1 MMRNCNNVIRKND
14 YEKYEIII
22 PFLSAAGKRR
32 KQFLNNELE
41 KLHPCFSDEFAFD
54 SKIAKIKRNGFCS
67 DVYVVNKYKL
77 AEYERKRSLS
87 GTGLF
92 VEKGENKNV
101 WQKRR
106 LFVEKKWKLTVF
118 TLFVFSL
125 LALIGI
131 FSGFYTGRSIE
142 DDVGKKTEISVPVKD
157 NISEI
162 SSSDLFVEDK
172 QFILEETFLKT
183 VADADGK
190 ISWLEW
196 KLNGYTE
203 SLSAFVSGVYPEN
216 LINAGGESVIYENG
230 IPKVKVSYIKQL
242 RPEEI
247 GKNIDSDNTFLSNSD
262 FNKLL
267 RKILNEAGAKLLEEK
282 APPYHIEFLYK
293 PVNASDNLFELLARI
308 IREDRRCVTSVSIY
322 QTESSDL
329 RIGLSIETIP
339 LTGFDLKLLSEN
351 LNLFID
357 ESKRKIMPDATQNPV
372 TEKYVSENKMQ
383 KKESL
388 IKVGEI
394 KHSDNTTVV
403 FFKNSEGKL
412 KGIISKKEDE

>member
-22 PFLSAAGKRR
+22 PFLSFAGKRKR
-32 KQFLNNELE
+32 QFLSSELE

-77 AEYERKRSLS
+77 SEYERKRSLS

-92 VEKGENKNV
+92 VENGRNKKL

-106 LFVEKKWKLTVF
+106 LFVEKKWKFTVF

-125 LALIGI
+125 LVLIGI

-142 DDVGKKTEISVPVKD
+142 DDVGKKNEISVPVKD
-157 NISEI
+157 NVSEI
-162 SSSDLFVEDK
+162 SGSDLFVEDK
-172 QFILEETFLKT
+172 QFILEETFLKN
-183 VADADGK
+183 VAEADGK

-203 SLSAFVSGVYPEN
+203 TLSAFVSGVYPEN
-216 LINAGGESVIYENG
+216 LNNAGGESVIYENG
-230 IPKVKVSYIKQL
+230 IPKLKVSYVKQL
-242 RPEEI
+242 RPQDTREI
-247 GKNIDSDNTFLSNSD
+247 IDSDNTFLSNSD

-267 RKILNEAGAKLLEEK
+267 RKTLNEAGAKLIEEK
-282 APPYHIEFLYK
+282 APPYHIEFFYK
-293 PVNASDNLFELLARI
+293 PVNASDNLFELLAGI
-308 IREDRRCVTSVSIY
+308 ISEDRRCVSSVSIY
-322 QTESSDL
+322 QTEASDL

-351 LNLFID
+351 LKLFID
-357 ESKRKIMPDATQNPV
+357 ESKRKVMPEAPQNPG
-372 TEKYVSENKMQ
+372 TEKFASENKVQ
-383 KKESL
+383 KKEPL

>member
-22 PFLSAAGKRR
+22 PFLSFAGKRKR
-32 KQFLNNELE
+32 QFLSSELE

-77 AEYERKRSLS
+77 SEYERKRSLS
-87 GTGLF
+87 GSGLF
-92 VEKGENKNV
+92 VENGRNKKL

-106 LFVEKKWKLTVF
+106 LFVEKKWKFTVF

-125 LALIGI
+125 LVLIGI

-142 DDVGKKTEISVPVKD
+142 DDVGKKNEISVPVKD
-157 NISEI
+157 NVSEI
-162 SSSDLFVEDK
+162 SGSDLFVEDK
-172 QFILEETFLKT
+172 QFILEETFLKN
-183 VADADGK
+183 VAEADGK

-203 SLSAFVSGVYPEN
+203 TLSAFVSGVYPEN
-216 LINAGGESVIYENG
+216 LNNAGGESVIYENG
-230 IPKVKVSYIKQL
+230 IPKLKVSYVKQL
-242 RPEEI
+242 RPQDTREI
-247 GKNIDSDNTFLSNSD
+247 IDSDNTFLSNSD

-267 RKILNEAGAKLLEEK
+267 RKTLNEAGAKLIEEK
-282 APPYHIEFLYK
+282 APPYHIEFFYK
-293 PVNASDNLFELLARI
+293 PVNASDNLFELLAGI
-308 IREDRRCVTSVSIY
+308 ISEDRRCVSSVSIY
-322 QTESSDL
+322 QTEASDL

-351 LNLFID
+351 LKLFID
-357 ESKRKIMPDATQNPV
+357 ESKRKVMPEAPQNPG
-372 TEKYVSENKMQ
+372 TEKFASENKVQ
-383 KKESL
+383 KKEPL

>member
-92 VEKGENKNV
+92 VEKGENKKL

-125 LALIGI
+125 LALTGI

-157 NISEI
+157 NVSEI
-162 SSSDLFVEDK
+162 SGSDLFVEDK

-267 RKILNEAGAKLLEEK
+267 RKILNEAGAKLIEEK

-308 IREDRRCVTSVSIY
+308 ISEDRRCVTSVSIY

-357 ESKRKIMPDATQNPV
+357 ESKRKIMPDATQNPG

>member
-92 VEKGENKNV
+92 VEKGENKKL

-157 NISEI
+157 NVSEI
-162 SSSDLFVEDK
+162 SGSDLFVEDK

-267 RKILNEAGAKLLEEK
+267 RKILNEAGAKLIEEK

-293 PVNASDNLFELLARI
+293 PVNASDNLFELLAGI
-308 IREDRRCVTSVSIY
+308 ISEDRRCVTSVSIY

-357 ESKRKIMPDATQNPV
+357 ESKRKIMPDATQNPA
-372 TEKYVSENKMQ
+372 TEKYASENKMQ

>member
-1 MMRNCNNVIRKND
+1 MRNCNNVIRKND

-22 PFLSAAGKRR
+22 PFLSFAGKRKR
-32 KQFLNNELE
+32 QFLSSELE

-77 AEYERKRSLS
+77 SEYERKRSLS
-87 GTGLF
+87 GSGLF
-92 VEKGENKNV
+92 VENGRNKKL

-106 LFVEKKWKLTVF
+106 LFVEKKWKFTVF

-125 LALIGI
+125 LVLIGI

-142 DDVGKKTEISVPVKD
+142 DDVGKKNEISVPVKD
-157 NISEI
+157 NVSEI
-162 SSSDLFVEDK
+162 SGSDLFVEDK
-172 QFILEETFLKT
+172 QFILEETFLKN
-183 VADADGK
+183 VAEADGK

-203 SLSAFVSGVYPEN
+203 TLSAFVSGVYPEN

-230 IPKVKVSYIKQL
+230 IPKLKVSYVKQL
-242 RPEEI
+242 RQQDTREI
-247 GKNIDSDNTFLSNSD
+247 IDSDNTFLSNSD

-267 RKILNEAGAKLLEEK
+267 RKTLNEAGAKLIEEK
-282 APPYHIEFLYK
+282 APPYHIEFFYK
-293 PVNASDNLFELLARI
+293 PVNASDNLFELLAGI
-308 IREDRRCVTSVSIY
+308 IIEDRRCVSSVSIY
-322 QTESSDL
+322 QTEASDL

-351 LNLFID
+351 LKLFID
-357 ESKRKIMPDATQNPV
+357 ESKRKVMPEAPPNPG
-372 TEKYVSENKMQ
+372 TEKFASENKMQ
-383 KKESL
+383 KKEPL

>member
-22 PFLSAAGKRR
+22 PFLSVAGKRR

-87 GTGLF
+87 GRGLF
-92 VEKGENKNV
+92 VENGRNKKL

-106 LFVEKKWKLTVF
+106 LFVDKKWKFTVF

-142 DDVGKKTEISVPVKD
+142 DDVGKKNEISVPVKD
-157 NISEI
+157 NVSEI
-162 SSSDLFVEDK
+162 SGSDLFVEDK
-172 QFILEETFLKT
+172 QFILEETFLKS

-203 SLSAFVSGVYPEN
+203 TLSAFVSGVYPEN
-216 LINAGGESVIYENG
+216 LINAGGESVIYENS
-230 IPKVKVSYIKQL
+230 IPKLKVSYVKQL
-242 RPEEI
+242 RPQDTREI
-247 GKNIDSDNTFLSNSD
+247 IDSDNTFLSNSD

-267 RKILNEAGAKLLEEK
+267 RKTLNEAGAKLIEEK
-282 APPYHIEFLYK
+282 APPYHIEFFYK
-293 PVNASDNLFELLARI
+293 PVNASDNLFELLAGI
-308 IREDRRCVTSVSIY
+308 ISEDRRCVSSVSIY
-322 QTESSDL
+322 QTEASDL

-351 LNLFID
+351 LKLFID
-357 ESKRKIMPDATQNPV
+357 ESKRKVMPEAPKNPG
-372 TEKYVSENKMQ
+372 TEKFASENKMQ
-383 KKESL
+383 KKEPL

>member
-1 MMRNCNNVIRKND
+1 
-14 YEKYEIII
+14 
-22 PFLSAAGKRR
+22 LSS
-32 KQFLNNELE
+32 ELE

-77 AEYERKRSLS
+77 SEYERKRSLS
-87 GTGLF
+87 GSGLF
-92 VEKGENKNV
+92 VENGRNKKL

-106 LFVEKKWKLTVF
+106 LFVEKKWKFTVF

-125 LALIGI
+125 LVLIGI

-142 DDVGKKTEISVPVKD
+142 DDVGKKNEISVPVKD
-157 NISEI
+157 NVSEI
-162 SSSDLFVEDK
+162 SGSDLFVEDK
-172 QFILEETFLKT
+172 QFILEETFLKN
-183 VADADGK
+183 VAEADGK

-196 KLNGYTE
+196 KMNGYTE
-203 SLSAFVSGVYPEN
+203 TLSAFVSGVYPEN

-230 IPKVKVSYIKQL
+230 IPKLKVSYVKQL
-242 RPEEI
+242 RQQDTREI
-247 GKNIDSDNTFLSNSD
+247 IDSDNTFLSNSD

-267 RKILNEAGAKLLEEK
+267 RKTLNEAGAKLIEEK
-282 APPYHIEFLYK
+282 APPYHIEFFYK
-293 PVNASDNLFELLARI
+293 PVNASDNLFELLAGI
-308 IREDRRCVTSVSIY
+308 ISEDRRCVSSVSIY
-322 QTESSDL
+322 QTEASDL

-351 LNLFID
+351 LKLFID
-357 ESKRKIMPDATQNPV
+357 ESKRKVMPEAPQNPG
-372 TEKYVSENKMQ
+372 TEKFVSENKMQ
-383 KKESL
+383 KKEPL
-388 IKVGEI
+388 VKVGEI